1 MRKREKVLSVIILA
15 MFVLVTF
22 CIVKTSNVG
31 RRLSELEDEQQRPCN
46 VSVSVTCVPTP
57 PLRENAINLTNPDM
71 RQNHLQVNNQWE
83 PSPDSENVTY
93 PQVCASQWLQDV
105 ITVEEILNCMDD
117 YMKNEQLKMRGPE
130 P

>member
-1 MRKREKVLSVIILA
+1 MKKREIVLSIILLA
-15 MFVLVTF
+15 MFVLVTLGM
-22 CIVKTSNVG
+22 VKTSNIG
-31 RRLSELEDEQQRPCN
+31 RQLSELEVERQRSCN
-46 VSVSVTCVPTP
+46 VSVSVMCVPTP
-57 PLRENAINLTNPDM
+57 PLRENTINLTNPDM
-71 RQNHLQVNNQWE
+71 RQNHLQVNHQWGV
-83 PSPDSENVTY
+83 PTDLENVTY